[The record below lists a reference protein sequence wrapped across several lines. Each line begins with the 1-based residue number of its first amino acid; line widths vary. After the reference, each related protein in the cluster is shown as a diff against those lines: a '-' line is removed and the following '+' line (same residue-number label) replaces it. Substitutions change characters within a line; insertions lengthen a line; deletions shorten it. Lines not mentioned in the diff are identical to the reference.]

1 MIIARLLAL
10 ILGAALTVPALV
22 VAQAYPSR
30 PIELII
36 PFAPGGPTDI
46 AIRLI
51 QPQLSANL
59 GVPVVLVNKAGG
71 GGAIGMDQVAKA
83 KPDGYT
89 LAATVRST
97 ITILPATQADVPYKP
112 ADFIPVGAYAFDSGV
127 VLVKRDAPWKTLEE
141 LVGDARKNPGKLTYG
156 TAGLGTNSFFNME
169 LLKQAYNIEMTHVPF
184 GGSGPVKNAVLGGH
198 VQLGAASQSPMLS
211 VVRSGDIA
219 ILVTS
224 ASKRLASLP
233 GVPTMTEKG
242 HPDASLS
249 TWMEIYAPAKTPA
262 AVIERLS
269 QALDKT
275 MKDPAVLAAIDKAGL
290 VAEYHDP
297 ESTKKLID
305 REWETVT
312 RMAKKLG
319 PAK

>member
-1 MIIARLLAL
+1 M
-10 ILGAALTVPALV
+10 
-22 VAQAYPSR
+22 AQTYPSAHTSSSFPR
-30 PIELII
+30 
-36 PFAPGGPTDI
+36 AGRPTDI
-46 AIRLI
+46 AVRLI
-51 QPQLSANL
+51 QPPLSANL
-59 GVPVVLVNKAGG
+59 GVPVVLVNKP
-71 GGAIGMDQVAKA
+71 VAA
-83 KPDGYT
+83 APSDGPGRQGQPDGYT

-97 ITILPATQADVPYKP
+97 ITILPATQPDVPYKP

-141 LVGDARKNPGKLTYG
+141 LVDHARKNPGKLTYG

-169 LLKQAYNIEMTHVPF
+169 LLKQAYSIDMTHVPF

-211 VVRSGDIA
+211 VVKSGDIA

-249 TWMEIYAPAKTPA
+249 TWMEIYAPAKAPA

-275 MKDPAVLAAIDKAGL
+275 MKDPAVLAAIARPGSC
-290 VAEYHDP
+290 EYHDP
-297 ESTKKLID
+297 E
-305 REWETVT
+305 
-312 RMAKKLG
+312 
-319 PAK
+319 

>member
-1 MIIARLLAL
+1 
-10 ILGAALTVPALV
+10 
-22 VAQAYPSR
+22 
-30 PIELII
+30 
-36 PFAPGGPTDI
+36 
-46 AIRLI
+46 
-51 QPQLSANL
+51 
-59 GVPVVLVNKAGG
+59 
-71 GGAIGMDQVAKA
+71 
-83 KPDGYT
+83 
-89 LAATVRST
+89 
-97 ITILPATQADVPYKP
+97 
-112 ADFIPVGAYAFDSGV
+112 
-127 VLVKRDAPWKTLEE
+127 
-141 LVGDARKNPGKLTYG
+141 
-156 TAGLGTNSFFNME
+156 
-169 LLKQAYNIEMTHVPF
+169 
-184 GGSGPVKNAVLGGH
+184 VKNAVLGGH

-211 VVRSGDIA
+211 VVKSGDIA

-249 TWMEIYAPAKTPA
+249 TWMEIYAPAKAPA

-275 MKDPAVLAAIDKAGL
+275 MKDPTVLAAIDKAGL